1 MQTAAIQ
8 KFLEYKNRT
17 EQNKTLSEETL
28 QKILKNRQEAILRK
42 IEFRKRNRS
51 PESVCPSVPERPRS
65 ISPPLFPAEEPA
77 DLSIPDDHY
86 TVDTELFSK
95 DQVLI
100 KASIF
105 ISGGLK
111 KLIQSCAGIY
121 CQDTSGWVIP
131 VKMYT
136 EFKKQLITLQ
146 HVKIQK
152 IPDFVVKALSQPFPT
167 YSKKCPHNY
176 AIEPKKTLE
185 SVPHYIIE
193 KLYPFQ
199 KEGVAFALN
208 HHGRALIG
216 DEMGVGKTVQGI
228 AIAAAYQEEW
238 PVFVLCP
245 ASVKL
250 NWRDEFKRWMP
261 FLENKDF
268 YILESKKTMKNA
280 AKVWIASYHMA
291 TYLESML
298 NTKTFNVVIADEC
311 HYLKNYNAKR
321 TQCLVPFLQ
330 KVKRVVLLSGTP
342 VLSRPA
348 ELFTQLS
355 AIRPDIF
362 YSFRV
367 FAERYCDPKLMFN
380 HTDYS
385 GASHIKELHTLLANT
400 VMIRRLKSDVLSQL
414 PAKVRQKVEIGVAQ
428 EHCRSI
434 RKLYIEVRRKKR
446 FLKEL
451 ITTQSDARDAE
462 FASKRMETEM
472 FMTKA
477 YKLTAQAKIK
487 GVCEYVS
494 YLIQS
499 DCKFL
504 VFAHHLEMLD
514 AIEQQ
519 VVKEKAKFIRIDGST
534 SQDRRHKGVQVF
546 QENKECQV
554 AILSILAAGQGIT
567 LTAAS
572 TVIMAE
578 MTWTPG
584 IMIQAEDRAHR
595 IGQARAVNIHYLYAP
610 NTLDE
615 YIWPRIQNKLNVI
628 TRALDDDQNEQLR
641 SLINPECKLGMG
653 DFQADGD
660 IDFDD
665 IFAGDDE
672 EFEEALKKSADIPAR
687 IPVTQSD
694 LEECKEF
701 PSVPDSPKLAHPVR
715 KTPQELYF
723 DQLLEDTL
731 PKQCP
736 KPAVSILES
745 RKRLPTDNFKPS
757 GEPPA
762 KAMKYDPYFIP
773 ESSEEEL

>member
-8 KFLEYKNRT
+8 KFLEYKNRS
-17 EQNKTLSEETL
+17 EQQKTLSQDTL

-42 IEFRKRNRS
+42 IEHKKRNRS
-51 PESVCPSVPERPRS
+51 PESECPTIPDKPRS
-65 ISPPLFPAEEPA
+65 PSPPLFPPEAPTE
-77 DLSIPDDHY
+77 DLNIHDTNY
-86 TVDTELFSK
+86 IVDTELFSK

-105 ISGGLK
+105 ISGSLK
-111 KLIQSCAGIY
+111 KLIESCAGIY
-121 CQDTSGWVIP
+121 CQDTNGWVIP

-136 EFKKQLITLQ
+136 EFKKQLIRLQ
-146 HVKIQK
+146 NVKIQK
-152 IPDFVVKALSQPFPT
+152 IPDFVVKALSQPYPT

-185 SVPHYIIE
+185 SVPHYIIQN
-193 KLYPFQ
+193 LYPFQ

-228 AIAAAYQEEW
+228 AIASAYQDEW
-238 PVFVLCP
+238 PVFVMCP

-250 NWRDEFKRWMP
+250 NWRDEFRRWMP

-291 TYLESML
+291 TYLESTL
-298 NTKTFNVVIADEC
+298 NTKTFNVIIADEC

-330 KVKRVVLLSGTP
+330 KAKRVILLSGTP

-348 ELFTQLS
+348 ELYTQLS

-367 FAERYCDPKLMFN
+367 FAERYCDAKISFN
-380 HTDYS
+380 HVDYS

-400 VMIRRLKSDVLSQL
+400 VMIRRLKSDVLTQL
-414 PAKVRQKVEIGVAQ
+414 PAKVRQKVEIAVTQ

-451 ITTQSDARDAE
+451 ITTQTDARDAE
-462 FASKRMETEM
+462 FASKKMETEM

-504 VFAHHLEMLD
+504 IFAHHLDMLD

-534 SQDRRHKGVQVF
+534 PQERRHKGVQAF

-554 AILSILAAGQGIT
+554 AVLSILAAGQGIT

-595 IGQARAVNIHYLYAP
+595 IGQTRAVNIHYLYAP

-615 YIWPRIQNKLNVI
+615 FIWPRILNKLNVI
-628 TRALDDDQNEQLR
+628 SRALDNNQNEQLK
-641 SLINPECKLGMG
+641 SLLNPECKLGMG
-653 DFQADGD
+653 DFQADID
-660 IDFDD
+660 IEFDD
-665 IFAGDDE
+665 IFSVE
-672 EFEEALKKSADIPAR
+672 EEDFENAMKKAADK
-687 IPVTQSD
+687 VTRPLSDSD

-701 PSVPDSPKLAHPVR
+701 PIVSQPVTPVPVR
-715 KTPQELYF
+715 KTPQESYF
-723 DQLLEDTL
+723 DELLQDSIQKSESK
-731 PKQCP
+731 PKASLM
-736 KPAVSILES
+736 AV
-745 RKRLPTDNFKPS
+745 RKRLTPDKMSTS
-757 GEPPA
+757 EEPVC
-762 KAMKYDPYFIP
+762 KIGKYDQYFIP
-773 ESSEEEL
+773 ESSEDEL